1 MQGASAFRRESL
13 MSRTIAYALVVLFA
27 LCAPAHAQEAPPNYQ
42 PVLDEAIREFGL
54 GNYVESLTLFRDAQR
69 IWPNARAL
77 RAIGRCQYELGEYAA
92 AQGSLEEALKT
103 SVRPLEAGQRL
114 ETEHLLQRVREH
126 LASYTIVTDPPSATV
141 RVDGVVVTPDERGQV
156 LLPIGLHSVEAS
168 ATGYLPGHREVT
180 AVAQRDERVELRLVP
195 LIAESSAPR
204 ATADPVAHED
214 RPSRKKWWLWT
225 SVAGV
230 VVVAAVATAVIV
242 TRDDPRAERPSGG
255 TSGVAIGVPSA
266 SP

>member
-1 MQGASAFRRESL
+1 
-13 MSRTIAYALVVLFA
+13 MSRTIAYAFVVLFV
-27 LCAPAHAQEAPPNYQ
+27 LCAPAHAQDAPPNYQ

-54 GNYVESLTLFRDAQR
+54 GNYVESLALFRDAQR
-69 IWPNARAL
+69 TWPNARAL

-92 AQGSLEEALKT
+92 ALGSLEEALKT

-126 LASYTIVTDPPSATV
+126 LARYTIVTDPQSATV

-156 LLPIGLHSVEAS
+156 L
-168 ATGYLPGHREVT
+168 HREVT

-195 LIAESSAPR
+195 LITESNEPR
-204 ATADPVAHED
+204 ATTESVAHED

-225 SVAGV
+225 SVAGAA
-230 VVVAAVATAVIV
+230 VVAAVATAVIV
-242 TRDDPRAERPSGG
+242 TRDDPRPERPSGG